1 MIHRCCVAATLM
13 LLCSGCMV
21 GPKYKRPSAPLPTA
35 FKEPPPAGWKEAQP
49 SDGALR
55 GKWWEIYNDPA
66 LNELEER
73 ISISNQNVLAA
84 EAQFRE
90 AKSLVRV
97 ARAGL
102 FPTLTTSPSIV
113 ASRAGSGSAAGVT
126 TAVPG
131 TISNVSPGTSS
142 VRTNY
147 DLPVSFSYQADL
159 WGSIR
164 RTVRAQ
170 TALAQASAAQLEN
183 ARLTYQAELATDYFL
198 LHGSDSNMD
207 LLERTVA
214 SYTDYLKLT
223 QDRYRAGV
231 ASGGDVAQAEAQ
243 LYGTQASLVDL
254 QTLRA
259 QYEHAIAVLTG
270 RPPAQIEIP
279 RLVLKSAPPQIPVG
293 VPSTLLERRPDIANF
308 ERQMAAANEQ
318 IGIAQ
323 AAFYPSLTITASG
336 GFISGSIVDWF
347 TWPSRFWSVGPAM
360 SELLFDGGRRRATVA
375 EYQAAFDYS
384 VANYRQTVL
393 TAFQQVEDSLAA
405 LRVLEDEA
413 VIQARAVQAA
423 DASLQI
429 TTFQYKAGTVNY
441 LSVITAQA
449 TALAAERTAVDL
461 LTRRLT
467 ASVQLI
473 EALGGGWDPATIPSE
488 GVLVSG
494 TGR

>member
-1 MIHRCCVAATLM
+1 M
-13 LLCSGCMV
+13 LVSSGCMV

-49 SDGALR
+49 SDGAIR
-55 GKWWEIYNDPA
+55 GKWWEMYNDPE
-66 LNELEER
+66 LNALEER
-73 ISISNQNVLAA
+73 VSISNQNVLAA

-102 FPTLTTSPSIV
+102 FPTVTAGPSIV
-113 ASRAGSGSAAGVT
+113 ASRAGSSSGAIVTGSTVTSGGSGVRK
-126 TAVPG
+126 
-131 TISNVSPGTSS
+131 S
-142 VRTNY
+142 Y
-147 DLPVSFSYQADL
+147 DLPFTFSYEADI

-164 RTVRAQ
+164 HTVRAD

-183 ARLTYQAELATDYFL
+183 ARLTYQAELATDYFE
-198 LHGSDSNMD
+198 LHGSDSDMD

-214 SYTDYLKLT
+214 SYQDYLKLT

-254 QTLRA
+254 ETLRA

-270 RPPAQIEIP
+270 RPPAQIEIA
-279 RLVLKSAPPQIPVG
+279 RLVLKSPPPQIPVG
-293 VPSTLLERRPDIANF
+293 LPSTLLERRPDVANL

-323 AAFYPSLTITASG
+323 AAFYPTLTITASG
-336 GFISGSIVDWF
+336 GFSSGSFVDWF
-347 TWPSRFWSVGPAM
+347 TWPSRFWSIGPAM
-360 SELLFDGGRRRATVA
+360 SELLFDAGRRRAQVA
-375 EYQAAFDYS
+375 EFQAAFDYS

-405 LRVLEDEA
+405 LRVLENEA

-423 DASLQI
+423 EASLQI
-429 TTFQYKAGTVNY
+429 TTYQYKAGTVNY

-449 TALAAERTAVDL
+449 TALQSERTAVDL

-488 GVLVSG
+488 GELVSG
-494 TGR
+494 AGR